1 MNYSIFTDTMA
12 DLDWREIENKGRQK
26 VPVLFPLGVIEEH
39 GPHLPLGT
47 DIYLS
52 YAICKKIKDT
62 VCAQQGDCLIAPPY
76 YWGVNHCTGS
86 FPGTFSLKPE
96 TMIVVLTEIFGN
108 LHQFGFDKVYC
119 INQHGDAVHVKTIID
134 AIKAANKSFD
144 MHIRLLMEPFDLP
157 QQGLSGKEDYIL
169 LDEAEYSPELFAEDD
184 INEKTLLDIHAGALE
199 TAAML
204 NFYPDAV
211 CQDTAKQL
219 KSYSLTESSLDVWLA
234 GGEKVRSVVP
244 LGYAGNPAGYEKKI
258 STAKVIF
265 EKLADYCAQ
274 KIIEDNLAE

>member
-184 INEKTLLDIHAGALE
+184 INEKTLLDIVYTKYLG
-199 TAAML
+199 
-204 NFYPDAV
+204 
-211 CQDTAKQL
+211 
-219 KSYSLTESSLDVWLA
+219 SRLD
-234 GGEKVRSVVP
+234 EEE
-244 LGYAGNPAGYEKKI
+244 EKKVKEI
-258 STAKVIF
+258 DDDMLYYDLKILLRGVSEEAPPIMKTHFSYEVLPF
-265 EKLADYCAQ
+265 EVVEKRYLELFERYSR
-274 KIIEDNLAE
+274 EL

>member
-1 MNYSIFTDTMA
+1 M
-12 DLDWREIENKGRQK
+12 
-26 VPVLFPLGVIEEH
+26 
-39 GPHLPLGT
+39 
-47 DIYLS
+47 
-52 YAICKKIKDT
+52 
-62 VCAQQGDCLIAPPY
+62 
-76 YWGVNHCTGS
+76 
-86 FPGTFSLKPE
+86 
-96 TMIVVLTEIFGN
+96 
-108 LHQFGFDKVYC
+108 
-119 INQHGDAVHVKTIID
+119 
-134 AIKAANKSFD
+134 
-144 MHIRLLMEPFDLP
+144 P

-234 GGEKVRSVVP
+234 GGEKVKSVVP

-274 KIIEDNLAE
+274 KIMEDNLAE